1 MRRGILAT
9 IGFAALALFLAVREI
24 TLNNR
29 IKSLRREKEEELTV
43 LSERLERAEQK
54 LDRASADQAS
64 SKAELTPT
72 SGVGEHSG
80 FPQRITALEEQVRAL
95 QAKVSPEY
103 DPTMQTPEPEP
114 ETNTVKRG
122 WGPEQALGP
131 PDTEQNTDSMTA
143 WTSLEPDGGP
153 EWLMVGF
160 DRTVELA
167 QVRIRE
173 SYNPG
178 AITKVTTIVN
188 GTELVLWEGVSAPA
202 RAVRD
207 FVVRSPGSLQANSV
221 VVYLDTKRVPGW
233 NEIDAIELVGS
244 DGSRQWAT
252 SAQASSSYADRI
264 SAREWATPLLR

>member
-54 LDRASADQAS
+54 LDQASDQVS

-103 DPTMQTPEPEP
+103 DPTIQTPEPEP

-160 DRTVELA
+160 DRTVELG

-202 RAVRD
+202 KAVRD
-207 FVVRSPGSLQANSV
+207 FVVRSPGGLQANSV

-252 SAQASSSYADRI
+252 SAQASSSYADRM